1 MKRAIAFLLAL
12 LLALSLSTVGFADSA
27 QVNKENQM
35 VDLVKKFL
43 AARRETL
50 RWIADHRDEA
60 VRIAAEELDLSP
72 EDVEAQLPLYDFSME
87 ITPADA
93 AGLQRTADFMAAQGM
108 MERPIDVRSLFA
120 APRP

>member
-1 MKRAIAFLLAL
+1 MTLDQYSNLQIQPGMYAIDDLLP
-12 LLALSLSTVGFADSA
+12 SG
-27 QVNKENQM
+27 KM
-35 VDLVKKFL
+35 
-43 AARRETL
+43 
-50 RWIADHRDEA
+50 HR
-60 VRIAAEELDLSP
+60 P